1 MIKYESINHQ
11 HTSLADR
18 EEYFRQVK
26 HESDT
31 PSVFLQTC
39 NRMELYHGSG
49 EVPDEVARHL
59 FRVVSG
65 LESAIIGERAVQGQV
80 KEAYTLAKQT
90 QKLPTELHKLFETA
104 LQVGKRVRTETQIS
118 QGAVSHS
125 LAAIE
130 IIEQEQIN
138 LQDARITIVGVN
150 KLTEEIIKF
159 LQNKKA
165 KLVFLANRTEEKARR
180 MAEPFGIDIF
190 RLEDKHNFLKDTD
203 ILISATSAPD
213 AIIHPDDLT
222 PGRSLLAID
231 LAFPRD
237 IDPAVAQMENV
248 KLYNLHDVELKVK
261 ENISIRQDEVQK
273 AEQIIEEAIAE
284 LRETLE
290 RRKRYKKAI
299 RVTARSSK
307 LSQIQVKEV
316 FGRFPDT
323 PYRLITRQSY
333 GDKHQKISLLNG
345 EAPDDMFTRELD
357 TALLTGKAD
366 IAIHSAKDLPESLH
380 PDLEV
385 IALYEAF
392 DKTDSLV
399 SRDHISLADLPEGS
413 SVGTS
418 SPLRRAELL
427 QLRPDLKIVSIR
439 GCIEDRVEQVRSGKV
454 DAAIV
459 ATCALKRLGMEDEI
473 TEVLPFSTHPM
484 QGRLAITALKGRDDL
499 KTIFAKES
507 IL

>member
-1 MIKYESINHQ
+1 M
-11 HTSLADR
+11 
-18 EEYFRQVK
+18 
-26 HESDT
+26 
-31 PSVFLQTC
+31 
-39 NRMELYHGSG
+39 
-49 EVPDEVARHL
+49 
-59 FRVVSG
+59 
-65 LESAIIGERAVQGQV
+65 
-80 KEAYTLAKQT
+80 
-90 QKLPTELHKLFETA
+90 
-104 LQVGKRVRTETQIS
+104 
-118 QGAVSHS
+118 
-125 LAAIE
+125 
-130 IIEQEQIN
+130 
-138 LQDARITIVGVN
+138 
-150 KLTEEIIKF
+150 
-159 LQNKKA
+159 
-165 KLVFLANRTEEKARR
+165 
-180 MAEPFGIDIF
+180 
-190 RLEDKHNFLKDTD
+190 
-203 ILISATSAPD
+203 
-213 AIIHPDDLT
+213 
-222 PGRSLLAID
+222 AID

-261 ENISIRQDEVQK
+261 ENISIRQDEMQK

-366 IAIHSAKDLPESLH
+366 IAIHSAKDLPENLH

-459 ATCALKRLGMEDEI
+459 ATCALKRLSMEDEI